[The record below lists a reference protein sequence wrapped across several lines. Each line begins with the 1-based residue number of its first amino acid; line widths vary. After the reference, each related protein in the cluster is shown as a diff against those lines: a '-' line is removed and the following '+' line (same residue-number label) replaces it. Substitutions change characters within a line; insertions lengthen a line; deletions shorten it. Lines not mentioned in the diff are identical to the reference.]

1 VRLVEQPIEA
11 LAVPAQLQIDA
22 RTQYAGDSAQDPEGN
37 NSDLAALDL
46 RDHAPRHVGQTSE
59 VDLSEATPNA
69 KRPKAPAENDIHRA
83 RVCRARLNRR
93 FPEHSLRLLR
103 RTAARARYDPRV
115 PRPAASILDLFDDAV
130 ARYADRPALGLR
142 GDDGSNEHWTFRELQ
157 RRSRLA
163 AWRLRAAGLVPGDRI
178 LTWSPSTPELPA
190 AYYGAMR
197 AGLVIVPLDV
207 RMAPDAIER
216 IAARAD
222 AKRLILGTGRDA
234 PDPREAALDHVPT
247 THLDTLVA
255 EPDDTFPVDWET
267 QLATWPRPRPSD
279 IVELVFTSG
288 TTGVP
293 KGVIL
298 AHDNV
303 LASVRAMHR
312 VIPPITHRVVS
323 LLPLSHLLEQA
334 VTLFYAL
341 DVGADILYV
350 RSRNPRV
357 IFEAIRDH
365 RTTSMVVVPQVLE
378 LFWTA
383 VEREV
388 ERAGKTATFERSR
401 RLARRLPF
409 AVRRLIFRQVH
420 ARFGGGLRLF
430 VCSGAFLPPALQQ
443 AWEDLGV
450 VVIQGYGATE
460 TGFGACTTREDHGL
474 GTVGRPVQPVEM
486 RLAADGEIQFAG
498 PTLFK
503 GYWNDPDATAAA
515 HTADGWYRTGDIGR
529 LDDDGRLILMGRT
542 RDIIV
547 LPNGLNVYPEDVENA
562 LRVAGVRDSVVVE
575 TRPGRIEA
583 VVLAPAGATDDA
595 AVRDQVG
602 AAVKTANARLAQ
614 HQRVAAFRVWP
625 DDDFPRTHTLK
636 VKRDAIRRWAAL
648 DEPLPLREE
657 AG

>member
-1 VRLVEQPIEA
+1 
-11 LAVPAQLQIDA
+11 
-22 RTQYAGDSAQDPEGN
+22 
-37 NSDLAALDL
+37 
-46 RDHAPRHVGQTSE
+46 
-59 VDLSEATPNA
+59 
-69 KRPKAPAENDIHRA
+69 
-83 RVCRARLNRR
+83 
-93 FPEHSLRLLR
+93 
-103 RTAARARYDPRV
+103 V
-115 PRPAASILDLFDDAV
+115 PRPISSILDLFDDAV

-142 GDDGSNEHWTFRELQ
+142 GDDGANEHWTFRELQ
-157 RRSRLA
+157 RRSRIA
-163 AWRLRAAGLVPGDRI
+163 AWRLRAAGLQSGDRI

-197 AGLVIVPLDV
+197 AGLVIVPLDL

-216 IAARAD
+216 IAARAE
-222 AKRLILGTGRDA
+222 ARRLIIGTGRDA
-234 PDPREAALDHVPT
+234 PNPHEAGLDNIPT
-247 THLDTLVA
+247 TSLDQLTA
-255 EPDDTFPVDWET
+255 EPDDNFPPDWET
-267 QLATWPRPRPSD
+267 QLDTWPRPNAED

-288 TTGVP
+288 TTGSP

-312 VIPPITHRVVS
+312 AIPPMEHRVVS

-365 RTTSMVVVPQVLE
+365 RTTSMVVVPQILE

-388 ERAGKTATFERSR
+388 ERAGQAKTFERSR
-401 RLARRLPF
+401 RLARHLPF
-409 AVRRLIFRQVH
+409 ALRRLIFRRVH
-420 ARFGGGLRLF
+420 ARLGGGMRLF

-460 TGFGACTTREDHGL
+460 TGFGACTTPEDHGL
-474 GTVGRPVQPVEM
+474 GTVGRAVPPVEM
-486 RLAADGEIQFAG
+486 RLADDGEIQFAG

-503 GYWNDPDATAAA
+503 GYWNDPEATEAA

-542 RDIIV
+542 KDIIV
-547 LPNGLNVYPEDVENA
+547 LPNGLNVYPEDIENA

-575 TRPGRIEA
+575 TKPGRIEA
-583 VVLAPAGATDDA
+583 IVLPPNRSSDAGGATDA
-595 AVRDQVG
+595 ALSAGTADTAAIREATG
-602 AAVKTANARLAQ
+602 AAVKAANARLAA
-614 HQRVAAFRVWP
+614 HQRVAGFRFWP
-625 DDDFPRTHTLK
+625 EDDFPRTHTLK
-636 VKRDAIRRWAAL
+636 VKRDVIRRWADL
-648 DEPLPLREE
+648 DEALPVREDGAE
-657 AG
+657 TPAAAG